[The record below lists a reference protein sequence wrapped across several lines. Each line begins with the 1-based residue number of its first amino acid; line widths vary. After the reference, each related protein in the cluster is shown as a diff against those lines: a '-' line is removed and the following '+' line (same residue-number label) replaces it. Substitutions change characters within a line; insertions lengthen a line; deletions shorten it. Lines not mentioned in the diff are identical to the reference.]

1 MSDTVFEPTVRDM
14 IIDYPELKG
23 YEEFE
28 DLTDRELRLC
38 WLVGNRTS
46 PIAKYEK
53 HKRLKSAV
61 NQVYNKSALSRR
73 EVKGMLEGKIP
84 PKIMAGIQRMAS
96 FKVEVRLRAKLM
108 NEYIFD
114 QLNDIIFVEE
124 TEKMAMDTDEKKK
137 YADLVIKIST
147 ELPSM
152 VVRMEGGFGVKVK
165 EEKEDDN
172 PIKANV
178 LDVMGRVDDDE

>member
-1 MSDTVFEPTVRDM
+1 MSDTVFEPTVREM
-14 IIDYPELKG
+14 LIDYPELKG

-53 HKRLKSAV
+53 AKRLKSAI
-61 NQVYNKSALSRR
+61 NQVYNKSAQSRR
-73 EVKGMLEGKIP
+73 EVVGMLEGTIP
-84 PKIMAGIQRMAS
+84 TKIMAGIQRMAS

-114 QLNDIIFVEE
+114 QLNDIIYVEE
-124 TEKMAMDTDEKKK
+124 SDKLAMDTDDKKK

-165 EEKEDDN
+165 EEKDEDN
-172 PIKANV
+172 PVKANI
-178 LDVMGRVDDDE
+178 LDVMSRVEE